1 MYSLGVLSEVVETGE
16 TSRTVA
22 LKWAFASVLSEL
34 TISICRATTPTI
46 SFTDINQ
53 SYLMCLAKCSLLVK
67 LKLHGG

>member
-1 MYSLGVLSEVVETGE
+1 MYSLGVLPEVVETGE

-34 TISICRATTPTI
+34 NISIYRATTPTT
-46 SFTDINQ
+46 SFTGINQ